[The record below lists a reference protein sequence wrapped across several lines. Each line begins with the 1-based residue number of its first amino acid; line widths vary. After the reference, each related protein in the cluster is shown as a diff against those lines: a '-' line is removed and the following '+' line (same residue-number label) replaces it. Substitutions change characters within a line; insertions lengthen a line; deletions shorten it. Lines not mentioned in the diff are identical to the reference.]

1 MDMHVSF
8 RGGEFGGLQC
18 HCEQRFLPVGQ
29 GSNNR
34 FLKFWVVLRLM
45 MVRRFVDVCYDVVV
59 CNTWHRRGGCL
70 RTPDEEILKTHCVC
84 AMVRWGSLYG
94 GCNKVWCE
102 VSRVMF
108 VDLAEQASSL
118 SERRRRHRMNENDR
132 TVLRNELV
140 YSNGIFKFFPPT
152 RTRSLDPN
160 QSSLDEL
167 AIANGLENRSVVASL
182 GTDML

>member
-1 MDMHVSF
+1 
-8 RGGEFGGLQC
+8 
-18 HCEQRFLPVGQ
+18 
-29 GSNNR
+29 
-34 FLKFWVVLRLM
+34 
-45 MVRRFVDVCYDVVV
+45 
-59 CNTWHRRGGCL
+59 
-70 RTPDEEILKTHCVC
+70 
-84 AMVRWGSLYG
+84 
-94 GCNKVWCE
+94 
-102 VSRVMF
+102 MF
-108 VDLAEQASSL
+108 VGLAEQASSL